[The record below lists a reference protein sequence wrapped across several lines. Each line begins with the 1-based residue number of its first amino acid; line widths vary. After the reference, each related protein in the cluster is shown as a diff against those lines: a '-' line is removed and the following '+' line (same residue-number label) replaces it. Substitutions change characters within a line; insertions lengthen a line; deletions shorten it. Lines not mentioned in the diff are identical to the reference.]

1 MADYESVLCV
11 KPEAF
16 VYKIP
21 PRATNRG
28 YRAADWKLDAPDWT
42 GRLKVI
48 AKGKSCFVRLEDK
61 TSGELFAECPVDSHP
76 GVAVEGV
83 MDSSRYFVLRIEDG
97 NGRKAFIGVGFA
109 DRGDSFDFNVALQDH
124 FKWIKQEKKIEDEQK
139 QAALDPAPK
148 LDLGFK
154 EGQTITINIGGGA
167 NKKSAA
173 RPRSGPGGAPGLLP
187 PPPGA
192 KAGFIAP
199 PPSRP
204 TEQPSQPVPQQQQQQ
219 QFNQPDLLGGFASA
233 FSQPS
238 RPNPNIDLL
247 GGVSST
253 TQQQNSDWGDFT
265 SANTQPA
272 SNTNQTGWVQ
282 F

>member
-28 YRAADWKLDAPDWT
+28 YRAADWKLDQPDWT

-48 AKGKSCFVRLEDK
+48 AKGKSCFVKLEDK
-61 TSGELFAECPVDSHP
+61 STGELFAECPVDAHP
-76 GVAVEGV
+76 GMAVEGV
-83 MDSSRYFVLRIEDG
+83 MDSSRYFVLRIQDG
-97 NGRKAFIGVGFA
+97 TGRKAFIGVGFA

-139 QAALDPAPK
+139 QAALDPGPK

-154 EGQTITINIGGGA
+154 EGQTITINLGT
-167 NKKSAA
+167 KKAAA
-173 RPRSGPGGAPGLLP
+173 RPRGSGMSGGAPGLLP

-192 KAGFIAP
+192 KGGIIAP
-199 PPSRP
+199 PPTRP
-204 TEQPSQPVPQQQQQQ
+204 SNQPSQGVGAFGPPPQQQHS
-219 QFNQPDLLGGFASA
+219 QPDILGGFAS
-233 FSQPS
+233 QPS
-238 RPNPNIDLL
+238 KQNPNIDLL
-247 GGVSST
+247 GGVSSST
-253 TQQQNSDWGDFT
+253 PQQNSDWGDFT
-265 SANTQPA
+265 SANTQPS
-272 SNTNQTGWVQ
+272 SNSNQGGWVQ